1 MPDNPR
7 SLLVAFVML
16 LFGYN
21 GIRMFYIGLLTLSE
35 DSTAKFNGGVAAL
48 SFFSLC
54 TGIAGNAGIT
64 SAMNSVAKSFPDR
77 MVRFNYDYS
86 SWDTCV

>member
-1 MPDNPR
+1 
-7 SLLVAFVML
+7 
-16 LFGYN
+16 
-21 GIRMFYIGLLTLSE
+21 MFYTGAITLSE
-35 DSTAKFNGGVAAL
+35 TSAARFNGGVAAL

-77 MVRFNYDYS
+77 MVSDVNYYLEH
-86 SWDTCV
+86 

>member
-1 MPDNPR
+1 
-7 SLLVAFVML
+7 ML
-16 LFGYN
+16 FFGYS
-21 GIRMFYIGLLTLSE
+21 GIRMFYTGTLTLSE
-35 DSTAKFNGGVAAL
+35 ESTAKFNGGVAAL

-77 MVRFNYDYS
+77 MVRLA
-86 SWDTCV
+86 